1 MATLLKQLA
10 LTPAQVRTLPDDL
23 RTRVVDFLLRWE
35 AYADA
40 QQCLA
45 QDNTNA
51 ALEMRARAWRGL
63 GRMQEAADLYLERLR
78 RSVAAPTL
86 VALAQLYIE
95 SGDYPAAAGVI
106 AALQNN
112 NATAPLSAQVQ
123 GDLLLAQGQ
132 LDAAEQIFQQLAQAN
147 RENRQPFLGL
157 VQVYER
163 RGDLVSA
170 AAFAHKAIDRAAR
183 SIELSVPE
191 LVALRNFFQRSADAL
206 RVQQLNEQLVARFD
220 RDRQRLQEQLA
231 HARTVHA
238 ASPAPGQAT
247 SARAAQ
253 SSPALA
259 PVTPIQEAT
268 VAAGERRQLAQD
280 AQRLFGYTTLLPGQA
295 EVMAAVA
302 RGEHVLAIL
311 PTGAGK
317 SLCYQLPAFT
327 GAGLTLVISPLIAL
341 MKDQLDGLPPPLR
354 QQAVAINSSM
364 DGDELRRAMTLL
376 AARHYRLVYVAP
388 ERLRQQP
395 FVHALA
401 AAGLTRMVI
410 DEAHCVSIWGHDFR
424 PDFLHLAQ
432 AHRDLGAPPLLAM
445 TATAPPQVRADIE
458 RQLFTPGARVRVLA
472 GDTFRPNLHLSA
484 VRVRD
489 DDERIHALA
498 ALLAELP
505 GPGIVY
511 ARSRQ
516 RCEELAAFLRSQGI
530 DAAAYHAGLA
540 DRSAIQDR
548 FMAGA
553 VAVVVATIAFGMGVD
568 KADIRFIVH
577 FGLPDSVEGYYQE
590 IGRAGRDGQPA
601 HCVLLYAGS
610 DERTL
615 VRLAA
620 QDRLDL
626 EALRRIYAVLVQ
638 GLAGRRAGPFVLAAL
653 AEAAKTPEHDLRVG
667 LSLLEQTGLV
677 RRHYDAPRSVTL
689 TRQPQRGAQ
698 PRDAA
703 WEEFAGRVG
712 LLEQSVVA
720 GDFLDIAELA
730 VLPLATFEATVL
742 GWQAQNLVRYR
753 PVGRTLLLE
762 RLDTPGDAEARIGDL
777 LTRRAAIAA
786 ERSAAIAAYAAT
798 RQCRHGHLAA
808 YLGGAVRKQCGVC
821 DNCGGGLQVKLD
833 DLDQQARLVL
843 HALAEQGWGR
853 RTLTRL
859 LRGDPAAGDRA
870 QQASAYGALAARD
883 ERSLG
888 QLIDS
893 LVDEGLIS
901 TRQLS
906 HGGVVLELSAKGA
919 ARLRER
925 PR

>member
-1 MATLLKQLA
+1 MASLLRQLA
-10 LTPAQVRTLPDDL
+10 LTPAQVRALPDDL

-40 QQCLA
+40 QQCLGEE
-45 QDNTNA
+45 NTNA

-63 GRMQEAADLYLERLR
+63 GRLQEAADLYQERLR
-78 RSVAAPTL
+78 RSVAPPTL
-86 VALAQLYIE
+86 VALAHLYIE
-95 SGDYPAAAGVI
+95 SGDFPAATGVI

-112 NATAPLSAQVQ
+112 SATAPLSTQVQ
-123 GDLLLAQGQ
+123 GDLFLAQGQ
-132 LDAAEQIFQQLAQAN
+132 LDAAEQVFQQLAHAN

-163 RGDLVSA
+163 RGDLVNA
-170 AAFAHKAIDRAAR
+170 TAFAHKAIDRAAR

-191 LVALRNFFQRSADAL
+191 LVALRNFFQRTADAL
-206 RVQQLNEQLVARFD
+206 RVQQLNEQLIARFD
-220 RDRQRLQEQLA
+220 RDRQRLLEQLGQSQA
-231 HARTVHA
+231 APPPPPQPTV
-238 ASPAPGQAT
+238 PT
-247 SARAAQ
+247 
-253 SSPALA
+253 LA
-259 PVTPIQEAT
+259 PVTPIQDAT
-268 VAAGERRQLAQD
+268 VTAAERRLLSQQ
-280 AQRLFGYTTLLPGQA
+280 AQRLFGYTNLLPGQA

-364 DGDELRRAMTLL
+364 DGNELRRAMTLL

-458 RQLFTPGARVRVLA
+458 RQLFTPGVKVRVLA

-498 ALLAELP
+498 ALLAALP

-516 RCEELAAFLRSQGI
+516 RCEELATFLRSQGV
-530 DAAAYHAGLA
+530 DAAAYHAGLPN
-540 DRSAIQDR
+540 RSEIQDR
-548 FMAGA
+548 FMAGK

-610 DERTL
+610 DAQGL
-615 VRLAA
+615 ARLAGRD
-620 QDRLDL
+620 QFDL
-626 EALRRIYAVLVQ
+626 EALRRIYAALVA
-638 GLAGRRAGPFVLAAL
+638 GLAGRMVGPFVLAAL

-698 PRDAA
+698 PRDPA
-703 WEEFAGRVG
+703 WEEFVSRVG

-720 GDFLDIAELA
+720 GDFLDIAEMA
-730 VLPLATFEATVL
+730 ALPLATIEATVL
-742 GWQAQNLVRYR
+742 GWQVQNLVRYR

-762 RLDTPGDAEARIGDL
+762 RLPAPGDAEARIADL
-777 LTRRAAIAA
+777 LARRAEIAQ
-786 ERSAAIAAYAAT
+786 ERITAIAAYAAT

-808 YLGGAVRKQCGVC
+808 YLGGAARKQCGVC
-821 DNCGGGLQVKLD
+821 DNCGGGLRVQLD
-833 DLDQQARLVL
+833 DFDRQARTVL
-843 HALAEQGWGR
+843 LALADQGWGR

-859 LRGDPAAGDRA
+859 LRGDPAASERA
-870 QQASAYGALAARD
+870 QQAELYGALAERD

-893 LVDEGLIS
+893 LMAEGLIT
-901 TRQLS
+901 TRTLS

-919 ARLRER
+919 ARLR
-925 PR
+925 PRSH

>member
-1 MATLLKQLA
+1 MSSLLRQLA
-10 LTPAQVRTLPDDL
+10 LTPAQVRALPDDL

-35 AYADA
+35 AYAEA
-40 QQCLA
+40 QQCLGE
-45 QDNTNA
+45 DGSSA
-51 ALEMRARAWRGL
+51 ALELRARAARGL
-63 GRMQEAADLYLERLR
+63 GHLPAAIALYQQRIQ
-78 RSVAAPTL
+78 RSAPAPIL
-86 VALAQLYIE
+86 VALAQTCIE
-95 SGDYPAAAGVI
+95 AGDFAAAATIV
-106 AALQNN
+106 ATLQNN
-112 NATAPLSAQVQ
+112 SATAPLSVQVQ

-132 LDAAEQIFQQLAQAN
+132 LDAAESIFQQLARSN
-147 RENRQPFLGL
+147 GESRQPYLGL

-163 RGDLVSA
+163 RGDPITA

-183 SIELSVPE
+183 TIELSVPE
-191 LVALRNFFQRSADAL
+191 LVALRNFFQRTADNL
-206 RVQQLNEQLVARFD
+206 RVQQLNEQLIARFD

-231 HARTVHA
+231 QARTAHS
-238 ASPAPGQAT
+238 ASSALGQVT
-247 SARAAQ
+247 TARATQA
-253 SSPALA
+253 SPALA
-259 PVTPIQEAT
+259 PVTPIQD
-268 VAAGERRQLAQD
+268 AAVSTAERRQLSQQ

-341 MKDQLDGLPPPLR
+341 MKDQLDSLPPPLR
-354 QQAVAINSSM
+354 QQAAAINSSM
-364 DGDELRRAMTLL
+364 DGDELRRAMTMM

-388 ERLRQQP
+388 ERLRQQS
-395 FVHALA
+395 FVHALR
-401 AAGLTRMVI
+401 AAGLSRMVI

-458 RQLFTPGARVRVLA
+458 RQLFTPGVKVRVLA
-472 GDTFRPNLHLSA
+472 GDTFRPNLQLSA

-498 ALLAELP
+498 ALLAELTP
-505 GPGIVY
+505 PGIVY

-516 RCEELAAFLRSQGI
+516 RCEDLATLLRSQGV
-530 DAAAYHAGLA
+530 DAAAYHAGLPN
-540 DRSAIQDR
+540 RSEIQDR
-548 FMAGA
+548 FMAGQL
-553 VAVVVATIAFGMGVD
+553 AVVVATIAFGMGVD

-590 IGRAGRDGQPA
+590 IGRAGRDGKPA
-601 HCVLLYAGS
+601 HCVLLYASG
-610 DERTL
+610 DERGL
-615 VRLAA
+615 ARLAG
-620 QDRLDL
+620 QDQLDL
-626 EALRRIYAVLVQ
+626 EALRRIYAALVQ
-638 GLAGRRAGPFVLAAL
+638 GLAGRTVGPFVLADL
-653 AEAAKTPEHDLRVG
+653 AAAAKTPEHDLRVG
-667 LSLLEQTGLV
+667 LSLLEQAGLV

-689 TRQPQRGAQ
+689 QRQPQRGSQ
-698 PRDAA
+698 PRDPA

-720 GDFLDIAELA
+720 GDFLDIAEA
-730 VLPLATFEATVL
+730 AAMPLATFEAAVL
-742 GWQAQNLVRYR
+742 QWQAQELVRYR
-753 PVGRTLLLE
+753 PAGRALLLE
-762 RLDTPGDAEARIGDL
+762 RLSTPGDAEARIGDL
-777 LTRRAAIAA
+777 LTRRAAIGA
-786 ERSAAIAAYAAT
+786 ERIAAIAEYAAT
-798 RQCRHGHLAA
+798 RRCRHGYLAG
-808 YLGGAVRKQCGVC
+808 YLGGAARRQCGVC

-833 DLDQQARLVL
+833 DFDKQARIVL
-843 HALAEQGWGR
+843 QALAEQGWGR

-859 LRGDPAAGDRA
+859 LRGDPAAGERA
-870 QQASAYGALAARD
+870 QQASAYGMLAARD

-893 LVDEGLIS
+893 LVDEGLIT
-901 TRQLS
+901 TRKLS
-906 HGGVVLELSAKGA
+906 HGGLVLELSAAGA
-919 ARLRER
+919 ARLRVR